1 MPIPRQRAKT
11 RSTVKPRIP
20 DPIAAPDRVQRF
32 SKLLYSIIVAK
43 WFKPVKISVV
53 NKGAMMIKRQRKAI
67 LLVVLAC
74 LVVLVC
80 SAQRMASLHALAM
93 KAPHV
98 TQQSDVE
105 PPVTPCE
112 LSAKSLL
119 ASPPIMFEGA
129 LFALALLM
137 VVLTPQPVRHQRRWP
152 PRVISPPRLRV
163 HLRLCVFRE

>member
-1 MPIPRQRAKT
+1 MPHRKARNPVPR
-11 RSTVKPRIP
+11 
-20 DPIAAPDRVQRF
+20 APDLIPLPLLRGSGLF
-32 SKLLYSIIVAK
+32 FTPELLYSNLIAK
-43 WFKPVKISVV
+43 CIKPVKITDLNTGV
-53 NKGAMMIKRQRKAI
+53 MMIKRQRKAI

-80 SAQRMASLHALAM
+80 SAQRMASLHALTLQPTVAS
-93 KAPHV
+93 
-98 TQQSDVE
+98 QQSDAE
-105 PPVTPCE
+105 APVTPCE

-119 ASPPIMFEGA
+119 AAPPIMFEGA

-137 VVLTPQPVRHQRRWP
+137 VVLAAQPVRRQRRWP